1 MTYLDFLERA
11 VTMEPETQS
20 QSADQAAQAEGDDI
34 LEQASGGKG
43 VNRNS
48 FSLD

>member
-1 MTYLDFLERA
+1 
-11 VTMEPETQS
+11 MEPETHDQPV
-20 QSADQAAQAEGDDI
+20 DQATQIEGDDI
-34 LEQASGGKG
+34 LEQATGGKG

>member
-1 MTYLDFLERA
+1 
-11 VTMEPETQS
+11 MEPETQG
-20 QSADQAAQAEGDDI
+20 QSAEQGVPIESDDI